1 MKKVLLIN
9 TKYKIFAGE
18 DSNIEEEI
26 NFLKNKYEVSYLE
39 FNNADNLN
47 VFDFF
52 SFIFATNL
60 KSNKIIINKIKFFKP
75 DIIYIH
81 NTWFKVGTGAFKK
94 IDSLNIPIILK
105 LHNFRYD
112 CSKSFSANKH
122 VSKGNICPKCGFSNR
137 KFRFFNKYYDDS
149 VLKSILLIIYGK
161 KYIKVLRGLKIKIFV
176 LTNFHKK
183 FLEKNGIDS
192 KKIEIS
198 YNPLDIVSS
207 DNFYDSNSDY
217 VVYAGRLT
225 NSKGITEL
233 LEAWEKTNTNFILK
247 IIGTGEL
254 YPQLKNKY
262 KNNSKI
268 EIYGQLSNNDVLEEI
283 KNSRAVITC
292 TKMFEGQPRI
302 LCEASS
308 LKVPSIFPSFGGMD
322 EFFPANYPFSFEQFN
337 YENLQEKIILL
348 EDQDLLKETS
358 TSVFHHISKLLN
370 KDTMLYNFQLIV
382 RELL

>member
-1 MKKVLLIN
+1 M
-9 TKYKIFAGE
+9 
-18 DSNIEEEI
+18 
-26 NFLKNKYEVSYLE
+26 
-39 FNNADNLN
+39 
-47 VFDFF
+47 
-52 SFIFATNL
+52 
-60 KSNKIIINKIKFFKP
+60 
-75 DIIYIH
+75 
-81 NTWFKVGTGAFKK
+81 
-94 IDSLNIPIILK
+94 
-105 LHNFRYD
+105 
-112 CSKSFSANKH
+112 
-122 VSKGNICPKCGFSNR
+122 
-137 KFRFFNKYYDDS
+137 
-149 VLKSILLIIYGK
+149 KSILLIIYGK

-198 YNPLDIVSS
+198 YNPSDIVSS

-268 EIYGQLSNNDVLEEI
+268 EIYGQLSNSDVLEEI
-283 KNSRAVITC
+283 KDSRAVITC

-322 EFFPANYPFSFEQFN
+322 EFFQQITPFHLNS
-337 YENLQEKIILL
+337 LTMKIY
-348 EDQDLLKETS
+348 K
-358 TSVFHHISKLLN
+358 K
-370 KDTMLYNFQLIV
+370 K
-382 RELL
+382 